1 MTQKYADVVQECSA
15 MLRTLLVALVAAAL
29 LVAPIAATVTVPT
42 EFREI
47 VADASV
53 ILRGHITDIRAS
65 VEPDRGVE
73 TVGTIGVD
81 EVLKGTPGEFIS
93 IRVPGGTVG
102 RYRWIM
108 VGAPSLQLG
117 DQGLFFLK
125 QDAAGA
131 WRPVGLAMGIYRIQL
146 KLGTGPLVIDPALAS
161 GLTTPAGPVVRGS
174 AARRWLALPE
184 FESLVRV
191 VIATQSR
198 SSQQGRR

>member
-1 MTQKYADVVQECSA
+1 MFT
-15 MLRTLLVALVAAAL
+15 MLRTLLVTLIAAAL
-29 LVAPIAATVTVPT
+29 LSAPIAATVTVPT

-53 ILRGHITDIRAS
+53 ILRGHITDVRGL

-81 EVLKGTPGEFIS
+81 EVLKGPPREFIS

-102 RYRWIM
+102 RYRSIM
-108 VGAPSLQLG
+108 VGAPSLRLS
-117 DQGLFFLK
+117 DQGVFFLK
-125 QDAAGA
+125 QDSAGA

-146 KLGTGPLVIDPALAS
+146 KPGTGLLVVDPVLAS
-161 GLTTPAGPVVRGS
+161 GVTTPAGTVVRGS
-174 AARRWLALPE
+174 PARRWLAVPE

-191 VIATQSR
+191 VIASQSR
-198 SSQQGRR
+198 ASQQVRR